1 MSFKIYSSFHIGL
14 VITLEK
20 EKKENGEKKEK
31 KKKSQKKNQ
40 IEVLSDPTR
49 LSQLEF

>member
-1 MSFKIYSSFHIGL
+1 MVGR

-31 KKKSQKKNQ
+31 KKEVPKEKIFSDSRQNQ
-40 IEVLSDPTR
+40 ST
-49 LSQLEF
+49 